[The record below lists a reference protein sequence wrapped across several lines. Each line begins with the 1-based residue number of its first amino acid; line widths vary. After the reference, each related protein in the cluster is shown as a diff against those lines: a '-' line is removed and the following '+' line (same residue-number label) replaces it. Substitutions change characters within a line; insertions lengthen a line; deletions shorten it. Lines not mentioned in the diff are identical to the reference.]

1 MRYALAA
8 LLVLVTV
15 GANATNRRLIA
26 VEETLGASGQQ
37 SPLPPPSSDQAWCTG
52 TCPFSCKFRDA
63 KTGKWSKPEIF
74 ECNEKTQG
82 TDWTQSPGESY
93 MRACGHQKWCFSFN
107 GGPELSADELA
118 DRAKMLERIEKLEKR
133 VAELEKRQRE
143 EDERRL
149 KMWKDLAKLCDS
161 GNSLAC
167 ESIGRKKP

>member
-15 GANATNRRLIA
+15 
-26 VEETLGASGQQ
+26 GASGQQ

-63 KTGKWSKPEIF
+63 KTGEWSKPEIF
-74 ECNEKTQG
+74 ECNEKSSEG
-82 TDWTQSPGESY
+82 TVWIQSPGESY

-107 GGPELSADELA
+107 GGPEISADELA

-133 VAELEKRQRE
+133 VAELEAWKKNLHFAAQGEWPIETPILVCRRNAANTL
-143 EDERRL
+143 DICSDFTERPV
-149 KMWKDLAKLCDS
+149 
-161 GNSLAC
+161 
-167 ESIGRKKP
+167 KP

>member
-1 MRYALAA
+1 MRYILAA

-15 GANATNRRLIA
+15 GA
-26 VEETLGASGQQ
+26 SGQQ
-37 SPLPPPSSDQAWCTG
+37 KPTGGTLPTP
-52 TCPFSCKFRDA
+52 
-63 KTGKWSKPEIF
+63 
-74 ECNEKTQG
+74 QG
-82 TDWTQSPGESY
+82 GMGY
-93 MRACGHQKWCFSFN
+93 MRADANGGYYFSFN
-107 GGPELSADELA
+107 GGPEIDADELA
-118 DRAKMLERIEKLEKR
+118 DRAKMLERIAALEKR